1 MLIKLK
7 QWLLFVECHIE
18 GRGLLHAL
26 PYVIFPRTLLFSWH
40 YISQRMLISTYIVP
54 FIALDGGKT
63 AVSKTD
69 AVCPLR
75 IYVSIEETD
84 RKQANDTVSDPMYD
98 TCCEESKTE

>member
-1 MLIKLK
+1 MHTENMYQVCALG
-7 QWLLFVECHIE
+7 QALFDP
-18 GRGLLHAL
+18 G
-26 PYVIFPRTLLFSWH
+26 
-40 YISQRMLISTYIVP
+40 
-54 FIALDGGKT
+54 DT

-69 AVCPLR
+69 AVCPLG